1 MLMDS
6 INTLTFILSRLI
18 SNVMVIVESDSNVKD
33 KTRPGGDSST
43 ITKLEQL
50 LEVALR
56 SLLHNTTFKN
66 KLKFC
71 SFKKLITFKI

>member
-33 KTRPGGDSST
+33 KTRPEGDSST
-43 ITKLEQL
+43 ITRLEQL

-56 SLLHNTTFKN
+56 T
-66 KLKFC
+66 
-71 SFKKLITFKI
+71 

>member
-6 INTLTFILSRLI
+6 INTLSFILSRLI

-43 ITKLEQL
+43 VTRLEQL

-56 SLLHNTTFKN
+56 T
-66 KLKFC
+66 
-71 SFKKLITFKI
+71 